1 MNLDHVLRFF
11 VEIAAEFPSASAF
24 TVTHAKLQYAVFK
37 CHAFP
42 ESSKKSALFN
52 SEDLHVVVK
61 SGYFV
66 VVIPTFP
73 LIYVFQV

>member
-24 TVTHAKLQYAVFK
+24 TVTHAKLQYTVVK

-52 SEDLHVVVK
+52 SEDLQVVVK

-66 VVIPTFP
+66 VVIHTFP

>member
-11 VEIAAEFPSASAF
+11 VEIATEFPSASAF

-66 VVIPTFP
+66 VVIHTFP